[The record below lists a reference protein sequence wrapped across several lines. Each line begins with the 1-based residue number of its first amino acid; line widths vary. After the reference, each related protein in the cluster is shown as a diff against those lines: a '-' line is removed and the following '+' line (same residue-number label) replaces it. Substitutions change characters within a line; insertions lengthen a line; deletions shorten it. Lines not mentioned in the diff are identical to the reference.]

1 MSGHLTNSTYPSSLT
16 VSGGFTG
23 VVLTRTICTSLM
35 NTLECMTCFK
45 TKKEKRGEREAKESR
60 TETHLRTQCAGSRAP
75 GEMSAPNGN
84 TGQPVKVSEQAR
96 G

>member
-45 TKKEKRGEREAKESR
+45 TKKGKRG
-60 TETHLRTQCAGSRAP
+60 G
-75 GEMSAPNGN
+75 G
-84 TGQPVKVSEQAR
+84 GQRKPDRNALEDSLCRV
-96 G
+96 